1 MAFVEDGVFV
11 GTIEQSKVS
20 IKDSLEDVN
29 LVSSELKEILD
40 LDEQV
45 IDFVL
50 NDQVLSNVVS
60 STTESDLSD
69 LKETKTSDSDDTLEL
84 KEPTKR

>member
-1 MAFVEDGVFV
+1 MKISLMSCRNCRRKYKVAFVEDGVFV

-40 LDEQV
+40 LDE
-45 IDFVL
+45 
-50 NDQVLSNVVS
+50 
-60 STTESDLSD
+60 
-69 LKETKTSDSDDTLEL
+69 
-84 KEPTKR
+84 